1 MSLDFCNFL
10 YFSVWKKLVEL
21 GKTTWE
27 KHGNNHRLGKT
38 WEKPGKNSFIDDKNP
53 KLTAFYTYLATNNI
67 AQREGVR

>member
-1 MSLDFCNFL
+1 
-10 YFSVWKKLVEL
+10 L

-67 AQREGVR
+67 AQRKGVVVTDEKGERRKDRKKGVR